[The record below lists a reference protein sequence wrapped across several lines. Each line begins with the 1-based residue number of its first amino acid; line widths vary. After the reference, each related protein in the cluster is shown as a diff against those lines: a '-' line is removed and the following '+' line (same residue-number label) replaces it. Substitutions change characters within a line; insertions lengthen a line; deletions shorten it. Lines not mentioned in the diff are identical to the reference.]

1 MQNLSQNRKLIN
13 LFHVLI
19 VAPLLW
25 ALATN
30 KIPENYK
37 QYIVWLAIAV
47 VIFHLYRFFSTDKEG
62 MANTLGS
69 NVFGSNVHQI
79 KIFDS
84 SPGYDQPKIA
94 VKKGDIIVWTNI
106 GEVEHTVSADNEQFN
121 SGYLKPGEHY
131 SVKFD
136 FPGEYYY
143 SCMYHKGWMKGMVIV
158 Q

>member
-1 MQNLSQNRKLIN
+1 MQNLLGNRKLIN
-13 LFHVLI
+13 LFHLLF

-30 KIPENYK
+30 KVPENYK
-37 QYIVWLAIAV
+37 QYVVWLAFIVAL
-47 VIFHLYRFFSTDKEG
+47 FHLYRLLSNKKEG
-62 MANTLGS
+62 ME

-84 SPGYDQPKIA
+84 SPGYDQPKITI
-94 VKKGDIIVWTNI
+94 KKGDIIVWTNI

-143 SCMYHKGWMKGMVIV
+143 SCLYHKGWMKGLVIV

>member
-1 MQNLSQNRKLIN
+1 MQNRKLIN
-13 LFHVLI
+13 LFHVVF

-37 QYIVWLAIAV
+37 QYIVLLALGVAL
-47 VIFHLYRFFSTDKEG
+47 FHLYRFFSATKEG
-62 MANTLGS
+62 MES
-69 NVFGSNVHQI
+69 VFGSNVHQI

-84 SPGYDQPKIA
+84 SPGYDQPQLTINR
-94 VKKGDIIVWTNI
+94 GDIVVWTNI
-106 GEVEHTVSADNEQFN
+106 GEVEHTVTADNEQFN
-121 SGYLKPGEHY
+121 SGYLKPGENY

-143 SCMYHKGWMKGMVIV
+143 SCLYHKGWMKGIIIV
-158 Q
+158 K